1 MEKNISVMND
11 LHKINISNVL
21 NPSPPME
28 SNLVQDIPK
37 PQPQQPAVSRQLSEA
52 MRRRVNDFRMSRRDL
67 AVRIAESMAGIDCEI
82 AESERNIRELKP
94 RRDQLASIAA
104 ELYG

>member
-28 SNLVQDIPK
+28 SNLVQNIP
-37 PQPQQPAVSRQLSEA
+37 PTPPPPAVSRQLSEA
-52 MRRRVNDFRMSRRDL
+52 MQRRVADFL
-67 AVRIAESMAGIDCEI
+67 
-82 AESERNIRELKP
+82 ERGGKLRSGGGFLLPEELP
-94 RRDQLASIAA
+94 
-104 ELYG
+104 LYGSEPYRRTPEK